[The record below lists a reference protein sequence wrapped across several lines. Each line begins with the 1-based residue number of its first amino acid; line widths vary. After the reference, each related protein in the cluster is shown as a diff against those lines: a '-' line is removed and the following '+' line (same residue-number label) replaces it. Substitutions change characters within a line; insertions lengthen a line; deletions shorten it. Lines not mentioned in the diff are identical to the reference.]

1 MASLDVPVVSVQ
13 SNLIAIGERL
23 EECMGQL
30 DGRFAIVT
38 GAGQGVGR
46 GTALA
51 LATEGAAVAVLGRT
65 ESKLLDTCQEI
76 RRRGGAG
83 YPVVGDAHD
92 RDDILRMVEESVK
105 ALGGVDILV
114 NNANFYSKGMGPLL
128 SIADEDLVQSF
139 TAGPVSTLRFMKACQ
154 PHMKARGRGDIINLV
169 TAAMVRW
176 DARNYG
182 LYAAYKQAVRSLTR
196 AAACEWANDG
206 IRALNVAPHAM
217 SPALQHWIETNPA
230 EAAEFV
236 KTIPAGR
243 IGDCELDI
251 GRGIVALLDKDLAYL
266 TGATI
271 PLDGGQAYFG

>member
-1 MASLDVPVVSVQ
+1 
-13 SNLIAIGERL
+13 
-23 EECMGQL
+23 MGQL
-30 DGRFAIVT
+30 DGRLAIVT

-51 LATEGAAVAVLGRT
+51 LATEGAAVAVIGRT
-65 ESKLLDTCQEI
+65 EAKLVETCDEI
-76 RRRGGAG
+76 RRRGGRG
-83 YPVVGDAHD
+83 HPVVGNAHD
-92 RDDILRMVEESVK
+92 GDDIQRMVGESVE

-114 NNANFYSKGMGPLL
+114 NNANVYARGFGPLL
-128 SIADEDLVQSF
+128 SIADEHLVKSF
-139 TAGPVSTLRFMKACQ
+139 MAGPVATLRFMKACH

-169 TAAMVRW
+169 SSAMVRW
-176 DARNYG
+176 DARSYG

-196 AAACEWANDG
+196 AAACEWAPDG

-217 SPALQHWIETNPA
+217 SPGLKAWTEANPV
-230 EAAEFV
+230 EAAEFI

-251 GRGIVALLDKDLAYL
+251 GRGIVTLLSKDLAYL

>member
-1 MASLDVPVVSVQ
+1 
-13 SNLIAIGERL
+13 
-23 EECMGQL
+23 MGQL
-30 DGRFAIVT
+30 DGRLAIVT
-38 GAGQGVGR
+38 GAGQGIGR

-65 ESKLLDTCQEI
+65 ESKLRDVCEEI
-76 RRRGGAG
+76 RGRGGKG

-92 RDDILRMVEESVK
+92 HDDIRRMVEEAVA

-114 NNANFYSKGMGPLL
+114 NNANLHSRSLGPLL
-128 SIADEDLVQSF
+128 SMSDADLVQNF
-139 TAGPVSTLRFMKACQ
+139 IAGPVSTLRFMKACH
-154 PHMKARGRGDIINLV
+154 PHMKTRGRGDIINMV
-169 TAAMVRW
+169 TSAMVRW

-182 LYAAYKQAVRSLTR
+182 LYAASKQAVRSLTR
-196 AAACEWANDG
+196 AAACEWAGDG
-206 IRALNVAPHAM
+206 IRALNIAPHAS
-217 SPALQHWIETNPA
+217 SPALKGWTEANPA

-236 KTIPAGR
+236 KGIPAGR

-251 GRGIVALLDKDLAYL
+251 GRGIVALLSRDLSYL